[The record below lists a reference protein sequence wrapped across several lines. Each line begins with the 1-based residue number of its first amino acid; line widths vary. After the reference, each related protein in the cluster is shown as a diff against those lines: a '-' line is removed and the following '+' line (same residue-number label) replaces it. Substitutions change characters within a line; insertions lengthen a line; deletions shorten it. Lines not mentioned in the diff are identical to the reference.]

1 MQYEERKKIITSWLF
16 EFLKNYEVPPHLGKD
31 QVKIEMINMV
41 EDINSECPKC
51 KENVLNLLLE
61 KTAQFIRKNQ
71 SSRRWPTISM
81 FVKAIKEHREN
92 LMAEE
97 KLDKIPLLTEKEDYE
112 LNLNAMRI
120 KQRKTVASYWVVGNG
135 AQRLLDKKMVSAEEL
150 QDYKT
155 YCEKVLLLNVTTMA
169 SDQNYA
175 YRNE

>member
-1 MQYEERKKIITSWLF
+1 M
-16 EFLKNYEVPPHLGKD
+16 
-31 QVKIEMINMV
+31 
-41 EDINSECPKC
+41 
-51 KENVLNLLLE
+51 
-61 KTAQFIRKNQ
+61 FI
-71 SSRRWPTISM
+71 
-81 FVKAIKEHREN
+81 KAIKEHREN

-120 KQRKTVASYWVVGNG
+120 KQRKTVATYWVVGNG